1 MIDTEHVLRF
11 GQNLN
16 QVFVLYEFDDS
27 VRTLVHALKYRGK
40 TLSGQI
46 LGEMLGD
53 RISAAGLVP
62 SIIVPVPLHSARRRE
77 SGYNQ
82 SEIIARAVGRV
93 LEGVVCRNALS
104 RVRATSAKK
113 TWMAHFA

>member
-1 MIDTEHVLRF
+1 VLRF

-27 VRTLVHALKYRGK
+27 VRTLVHVLKYRGK

-53 RISAAGLVP
+53 RISAAG
-62 SIIVPVPLHSARRRE
+62 
-77 SGYNQ
+77 
-82 SEIIARAVGRV
+82 